1 MQILQRSVISV
12 NSRSYLFNTEKLK
25 YIMGQKPQVECILCA
40 IRDRVP
46 DVGSLELF
54 RSKLS
59 SVTVNLYP
67 FNAGHLMVFPLR
79 HCTDIADLS
88 DEEGLDMHRLT
99 AASVRILRE
108 EFSPAGFNIG
118 FNMGKGSGASIA
130 HLHEHIVPRYIDE
143 IGFIDVLAGSR
154 IVVVD
159 PVEVMER
166 LKAKFSAL
174 R

>member
-1 MQILQRSVISV
+1 MSE
-12 NSRSYLFNTEKLK
+12 RSYLFNTEKIRYVL
-25 YIMGQKPQVECILCA
+25 GGKPKGDCILCS

-46 DVGSLELF
+46 DVGRLELY
-54 RSKLS
+54 RSELS
-59 SVTVNLYP
+59 AVTVNLYP
-67 FNAGHLMVFPLR
+67 FNPGHLMVFPLR
-79 HCTDIADLS
+79 HCADISELTDD
-88 DEEGLDMHRLT
+88 EGLDMHRLT
-99 AASVRILRE
+99 AASVKILRE
-108 EFSPAGFNIG
+108 EFTPSGFNIG
-118 FNMGKGSGASIA
+118 YNMGNGSGASIA

-166 LKAKFSAL
+166 LKKRFSAL